1 MTGTRRS
8 NSPYS
13 FFLTAVNTRSPSA
26 CGSGLAFAAIGAKVL
41 AGGTEH
47 IAHRAAAVVNA
58 VDDRL
63 GKRHEPPHEVERQ
76 VGARLGDPVGDHRPR
91 KIQVADEVGA
101 FLPIDEGMGRP
112 ECCDPLA
119 GLGGDDLAP
128 ASPASSGRSRRLIA
142 GCSPAS
148 STSMPA
154 RRSAPSRTRVSAVTV
169 FFEAMSRCSPQGMTA
184 SS

>member
-101 FLPIDEGMGRP
+101 FLPIDEGVGRP
-112 ECCDPLA
+112 ECRDPLA
-119 GLGGDDLAP
+119 DLGGDDLAP
-128 ASPASSGRSRRLIA
+128 GLAGQFETQSALDSRLLPRELHKYAGQALGAKPNQVLGRDRLLRSGSGVCTWKR
-142 GCSPAS
+142 
-148 STSMPA
+148 MP
-154 RRSAPSRTRVSAVTV
+154 
-169 FFEAMSRCSPQGMTA
+169 
-184 SS
+184 